1 MKKWLKNLIESN
13 FGIRLYKGW
22 FPRGMDLAFDRGRLI
37 SAEVPVMFDV
47 GANVGDTALELAARH
62 PAAVIHAFEPVRETF
77 ALLAANIHAVTQIT
91 GHQFAVGALS
101 ETSEIRLYEGTV
113 NNSLKP
119 HEGSVSRGTQQ
130 VTVVTLDD
138 FCRQQ
143 GIERIDF
150 LKIDTEGFDLEV
162 VRGANILFQQ
172 HRIGVVVAEVGFS
185 PDNMKHVS
193 FCVFLQEMQIR
204 GMELFGIYDQRREF
218 SGVQQLRRADCMFVC
233 RHHRFPGLDISPDV

>member
-1 MKKWLKNLIESN
+1 M
-13 FGIRLYKGW
+13 
-22 FPRGMDLAFDRGRLI
+22 
-37 SAEVPVMFDV
+37 
-47 GANVGDTALELAARH
+47 GA
-62 PAAVIHAFEPVRETF
+62 I
-77 ALLAANIHAVTQIT
+77 
-91 GHQFAVGALS
+91 S

-138 FCRQQ
+138 FCQQ
-143 GIERIDF
+143 HGIERIDF

-162 VRGANILFQQ
+162 IRGADILFQQ